1 METKTRQYKRLVAS
15 RVRIAISGCLVGA
28 KVRYNGEHCLKR
40 PLASLSSEHIDLIP
54 LCPEVEAGLS
64 VPREPIRLVR
74 IDNGQTR
81 VVGSNSKHDYTQ
93 QLEQYS
99 ELKVNSLCQMDLDGA
114 IMKSKSPSCGMERV
128 KVYLENGHTDIPAR
142 GVFTSKLMKENPFLA
157 VEEEGRLND
166 PTLREEF
173 FTRAFAVRRLK
184 DVFAS
189 KWTRHDV
196 IELHRQEKFLLL
208 AHDQVTY
215 RKLGSLVGHISDFTR
230 EEFESQYMS
239 LFQQALTH
247 TPTVSNHYNVLQHLY
262 GFLKSSLTPKA
273 KLLFREMLTEFKD
286 LFLPLSVIMSTLKV
300 LSKQASCGYVD
311 SQTYLSPFPLVA
323 RFKP

>member
-1 METKTRQYKRLVAS
+1 
-15 RVRIAISGCLVGA
+15 
-28 KVRYNGEHCLKR
+28 
-40 PLASLSSEHIDLIP
+40 
-54 LCPEVEAGLS
+54 
-64 VPREPIRLVR
+64 
-74 IDNGQTR
+74 
-81 VVGSNSKHDYTQ
+81 
-93 QLEQYS
+93 
-99 ELKVNSLCQMDLDGA
+99 
-114 IMKSKSPSCGMERV
+114 MERL

-230 EEFESQYMS
+230 EEFESRYMS

-262 GFLKSSLTPKA
+262 GFLKSSLTQKRSCSSE
-273 KLLFREMLTEFKD
+273 KCLLN
-286 LFLPLSVIMSTLKV
+286 LKI
-300 LSKQASCGYVD
+300 YF
-311 SQTYLSPFPLVA
+311 YLC
-323 RFKP
+323 R